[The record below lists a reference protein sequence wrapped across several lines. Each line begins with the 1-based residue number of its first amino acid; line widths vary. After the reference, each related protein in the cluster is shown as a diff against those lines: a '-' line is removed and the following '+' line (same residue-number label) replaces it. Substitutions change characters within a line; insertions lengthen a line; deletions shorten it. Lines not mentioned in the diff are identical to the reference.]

1 MGRLRKTARF
11 IFSVGGYDGVSP
23 IAKEDEKTVLLKQQ
37 NALIEAQTRALRNA
51 ARPQPQPGQKRYCR
65 YCRRETTASPD
76 DAVPY
81 VHVANGSFTCPKK

>member
-11 IFSVGGYDGVSP
+11 IFSIGGYDGMSP

-51 ARPQPQPGQKRYCR
+51 VKPQPQPGQKRYCKH
-65 YCRRETTASPD
+65 CRRETMASPD
-76 DAVPY
+76 GSVPY
-81 VHVANGSFTCPKK
+81 VHVVNGSFTCPKN